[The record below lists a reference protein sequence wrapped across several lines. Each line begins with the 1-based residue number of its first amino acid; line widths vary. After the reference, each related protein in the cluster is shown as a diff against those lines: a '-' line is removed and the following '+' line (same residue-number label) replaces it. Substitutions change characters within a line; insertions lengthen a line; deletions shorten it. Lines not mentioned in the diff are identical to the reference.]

1 MQKQIQELLE
11 AIKQDYIG
19 WGGSSKN
26 DSVKQQMAKEFCEG
40 LDYSEGK
47 KYIKITKTL
56 GANQRSVWGF
66 IVKEDGPKF
75 RKGDIL
81 KAASWQ
87 APALNSP
94 RGNILDGGYTIRWT
108 GPLYLN

>member
-1 MQKQIQELLE
+1 MSDKIYVGHGVEKFDGDLVS
-11 AIKQDYIG
+11 I
-19 WGGSSKN
+19 
-26 DSVKQQMAKEFCEG
+26 SVCLTDLPKEHMFE
-40 LDYSEGK
+40 YEGK

-56 GANQRSVWGF
+56 GPNQRSVWGF

-94 RGNILDGGYTIRWT
+94 RGNILDGGYTIKWT